1 MRSGLPVL
9 RQGQS
14 LRTAMRP
21 HLLHSLSPPLQHGIT
36 CDIERIGV
44 DYVNEA
50 MVGGSPAG
58 MAR

>member
-1 MRSGLPVL
+1 
-9 RQGQS
+9 
-14 LRTAMRP
+14 MRP